1 LDNND
6 DAGGW
11 RTENNPRMMADVN
24 GDGLADVV
32 GFANDGVDV
41 AISNGTGFNQSS
53 RWVDGFGYD
62 AGGWTEDKYPRVM
75 ADVNGDGLADVVGFG
90 DRGVI
95 IATSNGNSFNP
106 PSEWVHGLS
115 QYYGWYVW
123 KNPRMMAD
131 VNGDGLVDVVG
142 FGNDGVDVAI
152 SNGTGF
158 NQPSRWVDGFGYDAG
173 GWTEDKYPRVMAD
186 VNGDGLADVVGFG
199 DRGVIIATSNGNS
212 FNPPSEWV
220 HGLSQYYGWYVGKN
234 PRMMADV
241 NGDGLA
247 DVVGFGNDGVHV
259 ATSKGRS
266 KLLTTITNGLGGQ
279 TQIEYKPLTDSTV
292 YTKEVTETEN
302 NGTAN
307 SANGLGS
314 TDVVVG
320 GNISSSSDE
329 DWFAFDIPSSRAI
342 TISVASDNNQNLD
355 WYLCQESNLS
365 QWVARGNSTNNPE
378 EGTYNAT
385 NPGRYYLKINGYGG
399 ATSPYTLTLHS
410 SDTIVRVQN
419 SLYVVS
425 QHTIKDKAT
434 NPTNTFVY
442 DHQYEGAKV
451 DRHRGWLGFE
461 KTILIDK
468 QNQTK
473 TITTHHT
480 DFPLLGMMDDR
491 EIWDLEHSGDMLGKM
506 ASSYESSPKDSNGI
520 YKFWKTAVDLEHY
533 TEGTYNY
540 TLKRTYEYDS
550 NHQNAT
556 VTSDLGDVTTD
567 ADDVYTCLAYENG
580 TGGDWWKSF
589 YPSHQKI
596 VNSAAG
602 CNNFSNWNASTD
614 LRWERFGYDGQMNL
628 TSHGNWR
635 DKSGPDDTQGKWLT
649 TTTGYDA
656 YGNVISLTDPLG
668 HTSTTTYES
677 QYHTFPRQ
685 RTTPST
691 SAGGSLTVSTSY
703 EPKFG
708 IKTQVVDP
716 NGHTTMAIADSGIDG
731 FGRILEIQGIK
742 PDSND
747 LVTLNYTVF
756 LAEAS
761 GMSVK
766 SYYRTDWNKNTSC
779 DSTLRFHSEYSIDKL
794 GFDPK
799 DLAGGGYTTTM
810 EIPDNPES
818 QGNNTPDNTCLWD
831 REYIDGLGRTYQ
843 TESKGNDGQT
853 ITNTVQFNSVGQ
865 TAKKSLPYY
874 AGETGNFLAYEYNVH
889 GYLIQT
895 TDPVGAVTQINY
907 DRLHD
912 DRQTT
917 YYSPDPR
924 NNASGTDL
932 VQSLVKDTSR
942 SWVKEKQQP
951 NGSSASYSYD
961 RLGQVTTITDPL
973 GQNTN
978 MAYNSLGQLISETT
992 AETGTT
998 KYSYNDNGKL
1008 ASQLDAKGQEIS
1020 LEYDNLGRVSRKQV
1034 YNSDSSLAKT
1044 ITYQYDDPNVDN
1056 GKGALTKI
1064 VMPEATYTFSY
1075 NNRGEVKEE
1084 AVKIDTDGNGSPETY
1099 LSQYTYDAAGR
1110 PETITYPDGAVVR
1123 HSYHEGGELHTVAL
1137 QDTAE
1142 SNFTDYATYDNYTA
1156 LGDIGQVVYNP
1167 NQVESNYT
1175 YDAIGRITTSTTTKN
1190 AHTYFNF
1197 NYTWNKA
1204 NKLRAITDNAQKGLS
1219 QNFGYDMVG
1228 RLESASGP
1236 YPNLSYEYDFAGNIT
1251 KRNDTT
1257 YSYKTDKKHQLAAA
1271 TYDANGNTTQYA
1283 PWSYSYDPQNRLSQ
1297 VDKAGSGTVN
1307 QFTYDDSGNR
1317 LSKTEAEDGTTTY
1330 YVAPLYEVVRKADNA
1345 QIHTKYILGPQGTIA
1360 AISKNG
1366 SNVNLLAA
1374 IHANGAR
1381 LEASLYNPNSW
1392 GGLAKFVQGKL
1403 NQLAFAAHVDQSL
1416 VAFVL
1421 ISWLLCALL
1430 LWLYRVWRS
1439 ASPDSWTGKNRA
1451 RVARALASLGWIA
1464 PETAPKLHTPDN
1476 PGWLLQTW
1484 HRPVSFAL
1492 ALVSFSTVSLTG
1504 SSVLAASLTPGANG
1518 AGYPVAG
1525 ETLFFHYD
1533 QLGSTTLVTD
1543 ENANQ
1548 VSQINYEPYGAIADS
1563 STGQDAFRPKF
1574 TGKEYDSNS
1583 ELYYFGA
1590 RYYDGHL
1597 GRFLTPDPAR
1607 QYFSPYV
1614 YGNGD
1619 PLSGIDPNGAQFIA
1633 LLIIGIGA
1641 LVGGYMGGA
1650 AVNHSYNP
1658 ASWDWSSGKT
1668 WGGIIGGAA
1677 IGGAAAGVGAVAG
1690 GAIAAAGLGTIG
1702 TTVAEMAVAGGVMG
1716 TMNASFT
1723 AMAGGSI
1730 GDVAKSFGIGFG
1742 MGALFAMPG
1751 VGQVA
1756 FAGMVGYDTYKT
1768 IADPSVGNGIQ
1779 LGIDI
1784 LFLGMEAGMRLSEGG
1799 REYAEVGGCASFVA
1813 GTEVAT
1819 SQGEKAIEEIAV
1831 GDTVLAYDEETG
1843 EEREYP
1849 VTHLFTRIAPESIV
1863 VTVGEEE
1870 ITTTPEHEFYTA
1882 NGWIEAEDLSVGDT
1896 LVRLG
1901 GKTAT
1906 VTDLESHQD
1915 STRVYNFEVDEA
1927 HTYYVSG
1934 EQVLVHNI
1942 GCLGDG
1948 RGEEPVYNRYR
1959 NHEVITN
1966 NGRMNEREFINE
1978 IRGRVNE
1985 GLNQNK
1991 RFLFIRSHGRRNG
2004 DTFAELP
2011 RPLTR
2016 EQAIGER
2023 GEGIDSL
2030 ILPSGTNSQRTN
2042 LVNIEL
2048 ASNMGTEGVDRA
2060 IQRGRWNDAGY
2071 DCVVLTFCHSEVR
2084 YRRTTSSFGRLL
2096 GRLRG
2101 YFSR

>member
-1 LDNND
+1 
-6 DAGGW
+6 
-11 RTENNPRMMADVN
+11 
-24 GDGLADVV
+24 
-32 GFANDGVDV
+32 
-41 AISNGTGFNQSS
+41 
-53 RWVDGFGYD
+53 
-62 AGGWTEDKYPRVM
+62 
-75 ADVNGDGLADVVGFG
+75 
-90 DRGVI
+90 
-95 IATSNGNSFNP
+95 
-106 PSEWVHGLS
+106 
-115 QYYGWYVW
+115 
-123 KNPRMMAD
+123 
-131 VNGDGLVDVVG
+131 
-142 FGNDGVDVAI
+142 
-152 SNGTGF
+152 
-158 NQPSRWVDGFGYDAG
+158 
-173 GWTEDKYPRVMAD
+173 
-186 VNGDGLADVVGFG
+186 
-199 DRGVIIATSNGNS
+199 
-212 FNPPSEWV
+212 
-220 HGLSQYYGWYVGKN
+220 
-234 PRMMADV
+234 
-241 NGDGLA
+241 
-247 DVVGFGNDGVHV
+247 
-259 ATSKGRS
+259 
-266 KLLTTITNGLGGQ
+266 
-279 TQIEYKPLTDSTV
+279 
-292 YTKEVTETEN
+292 
-302 NGTAN
+302 
-307 SANGLGS
+307 
-314 TDVVVG
+314 
-320 GNISSSSDE
+320 
-329 DWFAFDIPSSRAI
+329 
-342 TISVASDNNQNLD
+342 VASDNNQDLD
-355 WYLCQESNLS
+355 WFLYQESNLS
-365 QWVARGNSTNNPE
+365 QPVKQGYSSNNPE
-378 EGTYNAT
+378 EGTYNA
-385 NPGRYYLKINGYGG
+385 GRYYLKINGYNG

-419 SLYVVS
+419 SMYVVS

-491 EIWDLEHSGDMLGKM
+491 EIWDLEHEGDLLGKT
-506 ASSYESSPKDSNGI
+506 ASSYESSQDSNGI
-520 YKFWKTAVDLEHY
+520 YKFWKTAVALEHY

-550 NHQNAT
+550 NHQNVT
-556 VTSDLGDVTTD
+556 VTSDLGDVTD
-567 ADDVYTCLAYENG
+567 ANDNVYTCLAYENG

-589 YPSHQKI
+589 YPSQQKI

-614 LRWERFGYDGQMNL
+614 LRWEQFGYDGQMNL

-635 DKSGPDDTQGKWLT
+635 DKSGPDDTEEGQWLT
-649 TTTGYDA
+649 TTTNYDA
-656 YGNVISLTDPLG
+656 YGNVTSLRDPLG
-668 HTSTTTYES
+668 NTSTTTYES
-677 QYHTFPRQ
+677 KYHTFPQQ

-708 IKTQVVDP
+708 IKTRVVDP

-731 FGRILEIQGIK
+731 FGRILEVQGIK
-742 PDSND
+742 PDGND

-831 REYIDGLGRTYQ
+831 REYIDGLGRTYK

-874 AGETGNFLAYEYNVH
+874 AGETANFLAYEYNVH

-924 NNASGTDL
+924 NNASGTAL

-942 SWVKEKQQP
+942 SWVKEKRQP
-951 NGSSASYSYD
+951 NGSNAFYSYD
-961 RLGQVTTITDPL
+961 CLGQVTTITDPL

-992 AETGTT
+992 AETGIT

-1008 ASQLDAKGQEIS
+1008 ASQIDAKRQKII

-1034 YNSDSSLAKT
+1034 YNSNSSLAKT

-1064 VMPEATYTFSY
+1064 VMPEAVYTFSY

-1084 AVKIDTDGNGSPETY
+1084 KVEIDTNGDDSKETY
-1099 LSQYTYDAAGR
+1099 LSRYTYDAAGR
-1110 PETITYPDGAVVR
+1110 PDTITYPDGAVVR

-1137 QDTAE
+1137 KDKGE
-1142 SNFTDYATYDNYTA
+1142 SDFTTYATYDNYTA
-1156 LGDIGQVVYNP
+1156 LGDIGQVTYNP

-1190 AHTYFNF
+1190 ARTYFNF

-1204 NKLRAITDNAQKGLS
+1204 NKLLAITENAQKKLS
-1219 QNFGYDMVG
+1219 QNFDYDIVG
-1228 RLESASGP
+1228 RLTSASGP
-1236 YPNLSYEYDFAGNIT
+1236 YPSLSYQYDRAGNIT

-1283 PWSYSYDPQNRLSQ
+1283 PWSYSYDAQNRLSQ

-1317 LSKTEAEDGTTTY
+1317 LSKKESEDGTTY
-1330 YVAPLYEVVRKADNA
+1330 YVAPFYEVVRKADNA
-1345 QIHTKYILGPQGTIA
+1345 QIHTKYIVGPQGTIA

-1430 LWLYRVWRS
+1430 LWLYRSWRS
-1439 ASPDSWTGKNRA
+1439 ASPDSWTGRNRA

-1504 SSVLAASLTPGANG
+1504 SSVLAAMTPGANG

-1563 STGQDAFRPKF
+1563 STGQDVFRPKF
-1574 TGKEYDSNS
+1574 TGKEYDSKS
-1583 ELYYFGA
+1583 DLYYFGA

-1668 WGGIIGGAA
+1668 WGGIFGGAA
-1677 IGGAAAGVGAVAG
+1677 IGGAAAGVGVAAG

-1702 TTVAEMAVAGGVMG
+1702 TAVAEMVVAGGVMG

-1742 MGALFAMPG
+1742 MGALFAVPG

-1784 LFLGMEAGMRLSEGG
+1784 LFLGMGAGMRLSEGG
-1799 REYAEVGGCASFVA
+1799 REYAEVGGCASFAA

-1819 SQGEKAIEEIAV
+1819 GSGEKAIEEVAV
-1831 GDTVLAYDEETG
+1831 GDTVLAYNEETG
-1843 EEREYP
+1843 EEGEYP
-1849 VTHLFTRIAPESIV
+1849 VTHLFTRIAPESLV

-1896 LVRLG
+1896 LVRLR

-1906 VTDLESHQD
+1906 VTDLESRD

-1927 HTYYVSG
+1927 HTYYVSDK
-1934 EQVLVHNI
+1934 QVLVHNPS
-1942 GCLGDG
+1942 GDCNVHTRKRYFGLHKHKVITGEGTIYRDRWRNLAMG
-1948 RGEEPVYNRYR
+1948 RLNDMRNSGRILYITSHGDPHGRMLGEERLNPESNDF
-1959 NHEVITN
+1959 NEEHFKT
-1966 NGRMNEREFINE
+1966 ERENLDALGKYFADE
-1978 IRGRVNE
+1978 
-1985 GLNQNK
+1985 QNK
-1991 RFLFIRSHGRRNG
+1991 RNPAISRNIINNIRVM
-2004 DTFAELP
+2004 
-2011 RPLTR
+2011 
-2016 EQAIGER
+2016 R
-2023 GEGIDSL
+2023 GSEIPVGKSNQQLNEI
-2030 ILPSGTNSQRTN
+2030 IRTGNYQGTHYKCVLLGFCNS
-2042 LVNIEL
+2042 E
-2048 ASNMGTEGVDRA
+2048 E
-2060 IQRGRWNDAGY
+2060 
-2071 DCVVLTFCHSEVR
+2071 R
-2084 YRRTTSSFGRLL
+2084 YRQLFP
-2096 GRLRG
+2096 
-2101 YFSR
+2101 

>member
-1 LDNND
+1 MNKGWCKDNYI
-6 DAGGW
+6 
-11 RTENNPRMMADVN
+11 RTLADVN
-24 GDGLADVV
+24 GDGLSDVV
-32 GFANDGVDV
+32 GFSEGRIFVST
-41 AISNGTGFNQSS
+41 SNGTSFEPGKTWIQ
-53 RWVDGFGYD
+53 DFGCEQ
-62 AGGWTEDKYPRVM
+62 GWCKDNYIRTL
-75 ADVNGDGLADVVGFG
+75 ADVNGDGLSDVVGFSEG
-90 DRGVI
+90 RIFVS
-95 IATSNGNSFNP
+95 TSNGTSFEP
-106 PSEWVHGLS
+106 GKTWIQDFGCE
-115 QYYGWYVW
+115 QGWCKDNYIRTLV
-123 KNPRMMAD
+123 D
-131 VNGDGLVDVVG
+131 VNGDGLSDVVG
-142 FGNDGVDVAI
+142 FSEGRIFVST
-152 SNGTGF
+152 SNGTSFEPGKTWI
-158 NQPSRWVDGFGYDAG
+158 QDFGCEQ
-173 GWTEDKYPRVMAD
+173 GWCKDNYIRTLVD
-186 VNGDGLADVVGFG
+186 VNGDGLSDVVGFSEG
-199 DRGVIIATSNGNS
+199 RIFVSTSNGTS
-212 FNPPSEWV
+212 FEPGKTWIQDFGCE
-220 HGLSQYYGWYVGKN
+220 QGWCKDNYIRTLV
-234 PRMMADV
+234 DV
-241 NGDGLA
+241 NGDGLS
-247 DVVGFGNDGVHV
+247 DVVGFSEGRILVS
-259 ATSKGRS
+259 TSEGRS
-266 KLLTTITNGLGGQ
+266 ERLTTITNGLGGQ

-314 TDVVVG
+314 TDVVVR

-329 DWFAFDIPSSRAI
+329 DWFAFDIPSPREI
-342 TISVASDNNQNLD
+342 TISVASDNNQNLN
-355 WYLCQESNLS
+355 WFLYQESNLS
-365 QWVARGNSTNNPE
+365 QPVKQGNSTNNPE

-399 ATSPYTLTLHS
+399 DTSPYTLTLHS

-419 SLYVVS
+419 SMYVVS

-434 NPTNTFVY
+434 NPTNTFIY
-442 DHQYEGAKV
+442 NHQYEGAKV

-461 KTILIDK
+461 KTILIDN

-480 DFPLLGMMDDR
+480 DFPLLGMIDDQ
-491 EIWDLEHSGDMLGKM
+491 EIWDLEHQGDLLGKT

-520 YKFWKTAVDLEHY
+520 YKFWKTAVALEHY

-540 TLKRTYEYDS
+540 TLKRTYQYDS
-550 NHQNAT
+550 NYQNVT
-556 VTSDLGDVTTD
+556 VTSDLGDVTD
-567 ADDVYTCLAYENG
+567 ANDNVYTCLAYENG
-580 TGGDWWKSF
+580 TGADWWKSF
-589 YPSHQKI
+589 YPSQQKI

-614 LRWERFGYDGQMNL
+614 LRWEQFGYDGQMNL
-628 TSHGNWR
+628 TSHSNWR
-635 DKSGPDDTQGKWLT
+635 DKSGPDDTQEGKWLT
-649 TTTGYDA
+649 TTTGYDT
-656 YGNVISLTDPLG
+656 YGNVTSLTDPLG
-668 HTSTTTYES
+668 NTSSTTYES
-677 QYHTFPRQ
+677 KYHTFPQQ
-685 RTTPST
+685 RTTPSP
-691 SAGGSLTVSTSY
+691 SAGSQSLTVRTTY

-731 FGRILEIQGIK
+731 FGRVLEIQGIK

-747 LVTLNYTVF
+747 LVTLNKTEF

-766 SYYRTDWNKNTSC
+766 TSYRTEWNGS
-779 DSTLRFHSEYSIDKL
+779 
-794 GFDPK
+794 
-799 DLAGGGYTTTM
+799 
-810 EIPDNPES
+810 
-818 QGNNTPDNTCLWD
+818 NTPDNTWLWE

-843 TESKGNDGQT
+843 TESKGDDGKI

-865 TAKKSLPYY
+865 TARESLPYY

-889 GYLIQT
+889 GYLIKT

-907 DRLHD
+907 DKLDD

-932 VQSLVKDTSR
+932 VESLVKDTSR
-942 SWVKEKQQP
+942 SWVKEKKAP
-951 NGSSASYSYD
+951 DSSSASYSYD

-1008 ASQLDAKGQEIS
+1008 ASQIDAKNQKIS
-1020 LEYDNLGRVSRKQV
+1020 LEYDNLGRTCRKQV
-1034 YNSDSSLAKT
+1034 YNSNSSLEKT
-1044 ITYQYDDPNVDN
+1044 ITYEYDDSDVDN

-1064 VMPEATYTFSY
+1064 VMPKATYTFAY
-1075 NNRGEVKEE
+1075 DNRGQVKEE
-1084 AVKIDTDGNGSPETY
+1084 AVKIDTDGNSSQETY

-1110 PETITYPDGAVVR
+1110 PDIITYPDGAEVR
-1123 HSYHEGGELHTVAL
+1123 HTYYDGGELKRVAL
-1137 QDTAE
+1137 KDTGE
-1142 SNFTDYATYDNYTA
+1142 SGFTTIAAYYNYTA
-1156 LGDIGQVVYNP
+1156 LGDIGEVLYRN
-1167 NQVESNYT
+1167 NVESNYT
-1175 YDAIGRITTSTTTKN
+1175 YDAIGRITTSTTEKG

-1204 NKLRAITDNAQKGLS
+1204 NKLRALTDNAQKGLS
-1219 QNFGYDMVG
+1219 QNFGYDIVG

-1236 YPNLSYEYDFAGNIT
+1236 YPNLSYEYDRAGNIT

-1257 YSYKTDKKHQLAAA
+1257 YNYKTDKKHQLAAA

-1283 PWSYSYDPQNRLSQ
+1283 PWSYSYDAQNRLSQ

-1307 QFTYDDSGNR
+1307 QFTYDDFDNR
-1317 LSKTEAEDGTTTY
+1317 LSKKEADGTTTY
-1330 YVAPLYEVVRKADNA
+1330 YVASLYEVVRKADNA
-1345 QIHTKYILGPQGTIA
+1345 QIHTKYIVGPQGPIA

-1374 IHANGAR
+1374 IHTNGAR
-1381 LEASLYNPNSW
+1381 LEASLYNPSSW

-1421 ISWLLCALL
+1421 ISWLLCTLL
-1430 LWLYRVWRS
+1430 LWIYRIWRS

-1451 RVARALASLGWIA
+1451 MVARALASLGWIA
-1464 PETAPKLHTPDN
+1464 PETATGLNTPDN

-1518 AGYPVAG
+1518 DGYPVAG

-1548 VSQINYEPYGAIADS
+1548 VSQINYEPYGAIANS
-1563 STGQDAFRPKF
+1563 STGQDVFRPKF
-1574 TGKEYDSNS
+1574 TGKEYDSKS

-1668 WGGIIGGAA
+1668 WGGILGGAA
-1677 IGGAAAGVGAVAG
+1677 IGGAAAGVGV
-1690 GAIAAAGLGTIG
+1690 AAG
-1702 TTVAEMAVAGGVMG
+1702 A
-1716 TMNASFT
+1716 
-1723 AMAGGSI
+1723 
-1730 GDVAKSFGIGFG
+1730 
-1742 MGALFAMPG
+1742 
-1751 VGQVA
+1751 
-1756 FAGMVGYDTYKT
+1756 
-1768 IADPSVGNGIQ
+1768 PSRQ
-1779 LGIDI
+1779 RD
-1784 LFLGMEAGMRLSEGG
+1784 
-1799 REYAEVGGCASFVA
+1799 
-1813 GTEVAT
+1813 
-1819 SQGEKAIEEIAV
+1819 
-1831 GDTVLAYDEETG
+1831 
-1843 EEREYP
+1843 
-1849 VTHLFTRIAPESIV
+1849 
-1863 VTVGEEE
+1863 
-1870 ITTTPEHEFYTA
+1870 
-1882 NGWIEAEDLSVGDT
+1882 W
-1896 LVRLG
+1896 
-1901 GKTAT
+1901 
-1906 VTDLESHQD
+1906 
-1915 STRVYNFEVDEA
+1915 
-1927 HTYYVSG
+1927 
-1934 EQVLVHNI
+1934 
-1942 GCLGDG
+1942 
-1948 RGEEPVYNRYR
+1948 EP
-1959 NHEVITN
+1959 
-1966 NGRMNEREFINE
+1966 
-1978 IRGRVNE
+1978 
-1985 GLNQNK
+1985 
-1991 RFLFIRSHGRRNG
+1991 
-2004 DTFAELP
+2004 
-2011 RPLTR
+2011 
-2016 EQAIGER
+2016 
-2023 GEGIDSL
+2023 
-2030 ILPSGTNSQRTN
+2030 
-2042 LVNIEL
+2042 
-2048 ASNMGTEGVDRA
+2048 
-2060 IQRGRWNDAGY
+2060 
-2071 DCVVLTFCHSEVR
+2071 
-2084 YRRTTSSFGRLL
+2084 
-2096 GRLRG
+2096 
-2101 YFSR
+2101 